1 MKKKVGIV
9 VLFRLD
15 SGGGA
20 PKVTIDLI
28 NALNHLGME
37 VFLLNPFNM
46 DYKKIE
52 EFYGSVKIEKVY
64 SIGGIKSFF
73 CREEYL
79 GRKSESLKRH
89 KAELEKRISEDGKR
103 GGFYN

>member
-64 SIGGIKSFF
+64 SIGGGKNIFFLERNLCRKIK
-73 CREEYL
+73 
-79 GRKSESLKRH
+79 
-89 KAELEKRISEDGKR
+89 EKK
-103 GGFYN
+103 N